1 MRSRRKQWAIIL
13 AGLVGV
19 IGLAAIATW
28 QSFERQHA
36 PTGTPITLR
45 VGVYDNAPKVYVDR
59 DGRPEGLFVTLLDG
73 IAKQEGWRLE
83 YVRCEWADC
92 LEMLANGRLDLMP
105 DVAYTTERAAR
116 FDFHRMPV
124 TYSWSQVYRRPGV
137 HVNSLQDLAGLRV
150 ALLRG
155 SVQRRALADALER
168 LEERTKLLEADSYPE
183 AFALARDGRADVVVS
198 NNFFGRRSARAFG
211 LEATPVLFSPASLY
225 FATGKGQ
232 HAAELARID
241 AWIVHWQQDPRS
253 LYFQAMSRALAP
265 APVVLVP
272 RWVWPAAIVSGTL
285 LLALAVFALVLRWR
299 VKRATADSERARA
312 RLEHVLEVSPV
323 ALFLA
328 HQQGDEL
335 VPDWVSPNITRL
347 YGFQLDC
354 MMQPD
359 WWRSH
364 MHPDDRNALESA
376 VAYLQDQPL
385 LTREYRLRD
394 GQGETRYIH
403 ERLQRLSGGKGAPLQ
418 VVATWTDLSEARAHA
433 AELSFVAHHDGLTA
447 LPNRQLLQLYL
458 EDAAQRPDAA
468 LTVVVLDLNRLRAIN
483 DTLGHAMG
491 DQALQAAA
499 KRLAGVRPADGFLAR
514 LGGDEFV
521 LVLAGA
527 DAGRAAAS
535 AQAMLDAFA
544 QPLLVATHP
553 VVVTACAGISLFPQ
567 DGEDADAVL
576 KHAELALYEAKRMGP
591 GRYAF
596 FEMAMST
603 GAVHRLAIENGLRL
617 ALARSELRLHYQ
629 PQLDLK
635 DGALVGVEALV
646 RWQHPEWGLLSPYE
660 FVPIA
665 EEIGL
670 IDELGLWV
678 LESACRQLKAWDD
691 GGLHVPAVAVN
702 CSVQQLDAERFPA
715 QVAAVLSSVGLAPDR
730 VELEITES
738 MLMRHPE
745 RAIAALQ
752 ALTASGVRMAIDDFG
767 TGHSSLA
774 YLKRLPLKRLKI
786 DRAFVS
792 GIGNDP
798 NDEQICRT
806 VIALARNLQM
816 QTLAEGVEQPH
827 EGEFL
832 RAEGCDLV
840 QGYLYGRPMPASDFE
855 RWLAARS
862 AVGRGS

>member
-1 MRSRRKQWAIIL
+1 ML
-13 AGLVGV
+13 AGLVAV
-19 IGLAAIATW
+19 IGLVGLGAW
-28 QSFERQHA
+28 LVVGRPRA
-36 PTGTPITLR
+36 PAVAHVNLR
-45 VGVYDNAPKVYVDR
+45 VGVYDNAPKVFVDR
-59 DGRPEGLFVTLLDG
+59 DGRPAGLFVTLLD
-73 IAKQEGWRLE
+73 AMAQQEGWQLE

-92 LEMLANGRLDLMP
+92 LEQLADGRLDLMP
-105 DVAYTTERAAR
+105 DVAYTTERATR

-137 HVNSLQDLAGLRV
+137 RVNSLRDLAGLRV

-155 SVQRRALADALER
+155 GMQQRALLDALGPMGKR
-168 LEERTKLLEADSYPE
+168 ATLLEADSYPE

-225 FATGKGQ
+225 FAAGKGR
-232 HAAELARID
+232 HAGELQRID
-241 AWIVHWQQDPRS
+241 ASIERWQEDPRS
-253 LYFQAMSRALAP
+253 IYFQAMSRALAP
-265 APVVLVP
+265 APVVLMP
-272 RWVWPAAIVSGTL
+272 RWVWPAAATGGTL

-299 VKRATADSERARA
+299 VKRATADSEHAR
-312 RLEHVLEVSPV
+312 RQLEHVLEVSPV

-328 HQQGDEL
+328 HQQGEEL

-364 MHPDDRNALESA
+364 VHPDDRNALESA
-376 VAYLQDQPL
+376 VGYLRHQPL
-385 LTREYRLRD
+385 LTREYRVRD
-394 GQGETRYIH
+394 GQGATRYIH

-418 VVATWTDLSEARAHA
+418 VVVTWTDLSEARAHA
-433 AELSFVAHHDGLTA
+433 AELSFVAHHDALTG
-447 LPNRQLLQLYL
+447 LPNRQLLHLYV
-458 EDAAQRPDAA
+458 EDAVQRPGAA
-468 LTVVVLDLNRLRAIN
+468 LSVVVLDHNRLRNIN
-483 DTLGHAMG
+483 DTLGHAIG

-499 KRLAGVRPADGFLAR
+499 KRLTGILPEGGFLAR
-514 LGGDEFV
+514 LGGGEFV
-521 LVLAGA
+521 LVLPGG
-527 DAGRAAAS
+527 DEDRAAAC
-535 AQAMLDAFA
+535 AQAMLDACA
-544 QPLLVATHP
+544 QPLLVAEHP
-553 VVVTACAGISLFPQ
+553 VVMTACAGIAIFPQ
-567 DGEDADAVL
+567 DGEGADALL
-576 KHAELALYEAKRMGP
+576 KHAELALYEAKRLGP

-617 ALARSELRLHYQ
+617 ALVRGELRLHYQ
-629 PQLDLK
+629 PQLDLR
-635 DGALVGVEALV
+635 DGTLVGVEALV
-646 RWQHPEWGLLSPYE
+646 RWQHPEWGLLSPLE

-670 IDELGLWV
+670 IDELGMWV
-678 LESACRQLKAWDD
+678 LEAACRQLKAWDES
-691 GGLHVPAVAVN
+691 GLRVPAVAVN
-702 CSVQQLDAERFPA
+702 CSVKQLDADQLPA
-715 QVAAVLSSVGLAPDR
+715 QVAAVLASVGLAPDR

-738 MLMRHPE
+738 VLMRHPE
-745 RAIAALQ
+745 RAVAVLQ
-752 ALTASGVRMAIDDFG
+752 ALTASGVRLAIDDFG

-774 YLKRLPLKRLKI
+774 YLKRLPRARLKI

-798 NDEQICRT
+798 DDEQICRT

-816 QTLAEGVEQPH
+816 QTLAEGVEQSH
-827 EGEFL
+827 ESDFL

-840 QGYLYGRPMPASDFE
+840 QGYLYGRPMAASDFE
-855 RWLAARS
+855 DWLATRA
-862 AVGRGS
+862 AAGQGG